1 MVDNFVRMFEDS
13 FRHNWNEPCFTD
25 YETNKT
31 LTYGQVAE
39 QVEKLHIVFQ
49 KCGLKKDDNI
59 ALIGRNSTNWAIAY
73 IATITYGAVIVPI
86 LHDFHAKDVHH
97 ILRHSDSKFLFS
109 SEVIWDHLDENEI
122 GEVRVVLSLTDFS
135 PLLVRMPKSALSD
148 ASDIAQSL
156 EGVEQQPAEEKA
168 CDFAGLS
175 LDDLSHDA
183 VQKAFDEKFGGVFHK
198 DLIRYNYKDNEELA
212 SINYTSGT
220 TGYSKGVMTAGR
232 ALASNAKF
240 GLDEGLIKT
249 GSRFVAF
256 LPLAHAYGCA
266 WDFLGSVCG
275 GGHTWFITKVPTPK
289 VLMKAFAEVKPNNI
303 LSVPLIIEKIYKKQ
317 ILPIISKPSM
327 NWVLSVRYLDE
338 LVLKQIRKQLVAA
351 FGGEFEQIIIGGA
364 AINAEVEAFFEK
376 LKFPFT
382 IGYGMTET
390 APLVSYAHW
399 TKFVPQSCGR
409 ILKCMEARIA
419 NPNKEGVG
427 EIEIKG
433 DHVMLGYYKNE
444 EATRASFTEDGWLK
458 TGDLGFLDADQN
470 LFIKGRSKTMLLGP
484 SGQNIYPEAIEDK
497 LNNMPYVLESIVVQ
511 RDGKLVALVY
521 PDMDAVD
528 AAGFT
533 QADLPQELDHVRKEV
548 NQQLASF
555 EQISKIVVQTQEFQK
570 TPKNSIKRYLYS

>member
-25 YETNKT
+25 YESGKT
-31 LTYGQVAE
+31 LTYAQVAE
-39 QVEKLHIVFQ
+39 QVEKLHIVFD
-49 KCGLKKDDNI
+49 KCGIEKNGNI

-109 SEVIWDHLDENEI
+109 SEIIWDHLDENEI

-135 PLLVRMPKSALSD
+135 PLLVRVPDTEQPSVIAYDQEQAPQTEPFMPPIGLGLCLD
-148 ASDIAQSL
+148 DISRENINKAF
-156 EGVEQQPAEEKA
+156 EEK
-168 CDFAGLS
+168 FNGI
-175 LDDLSHDA
+175 
-183 VQKAFDEKFGGVFHK
+183 FHK
-198 DLIRYNYKDNEELA
+198 DLIRYNYKDNDELA

-220 TGYSKGVMTAGR
+220 TGYSKGVMTSGR

-240 GLDEGLIKT
+240 GIDEGLIKP

-275 GGHTWFITKVPTPK
+275 GGHTWFITRVPTPK
-289 VLMKAFAEVKPNNI
+289 LLMKAFDEVKPNNI
-303 LSVPLIIEKIYKKQ
+303 QSVPLIIEKIYKKQ
-317 ILPIISKPSM
+317 ILPIISKPTM

-458 TGDLGFLDADQN
+458 TGDLGFLDANQN

>member
-13 FRHNWNEPCFTD
+13 FRRNWNEPCFTD
-25 YETNKT
+25 YESGKT
-31 LTYGQVAE
+31 LTYAQVAE
-39 QVEKLHIVFQ
+39 QVEKLHIVFD
-49 KCGLKKDDNI
+49 KCGIEKNDNI

-109 SEVIWDHLDENEI
+109 SEIIWDHLDENEI

-135 PLLVRMPKSALSD
+135 PLLVRVPDTEQPSAIAYDQEQAPQTEPFMPPIGLGLCLD
-148 ASDIAQSL
+148 DISRENINKAF
-156 EGVEQQPAEEKA
+156 EEK
-168 CDFAGLS
+168 FNGI
-175 LDDLSHDA
+175 
-183 VQKAFDEKFGGVFHK
+183 FHK
-198 DLIRYNYKDNEELA
+198 DLIRYNYKDNDELA

-220 TGYSKGVMTAGR
+220 TGYSKGVMTSGR

-240 GLDEGLIKT
+240 GIDEGLIKP

-275 GGHTWFITKVPTPK
+275 GGHTWFITRVPTPK
-289 VLMKAFAEVKPNNI
+289 LLMKAFDEVKPNNI
-303 LSVPLIIEKIYKKQ
+303 QSVPLIIEKIYKKQ
-317 ILPIISKPSM
+317 ILPIISKPTM

>member
-25 YETNKT
+25 YESNKT
-31 LTYGQVAE
+31 LTYAQVAE
-39 QVEKLHIVFQ
+39 QIEKLHIIFQ
-49 KCGLKKDDNI
+49 KSGIQKDDHV
-59 ALIGRNSTNWAIAY
+59 ALIGRNSTNWAVAY
-73 IATITYGAVIVPI
+73 IATITYGAVVVPI

-97 ILRHSDSKFLFS
+97 IVRHSDSKFLFS
-109 SEVIWDHLDENEI
+109 SDIIWDHLDENEI

-135 PLLVRMPKSALSD
+135 PLAVRVPASEKIQVAALAAPSEQTDEKPVADD
-148 ASDIAQSL
+148 ANK
-156 EGVEQQPAEEKA
+156 P
-168 CDFAGLS
+168 LS
-175 LDDLSHDA
+175 LCLEDISKEA
-183 VQKAFDEKFGGVFHK
+183 VKKAFEEKFGGVFHK

-240 GLDEGLIKT
+240 GIDEGLIKT

-317 ILPIISKPSM
+317 ILPVISKPSM

-399 TKFVPQSCGR
+399 SKFVPQSCGR

-427 EIEIKG
+427 EIEIRG

-458 TGDLGFLDADQN
+458 TGDLGFLDADLN

-528 AAGFT
+528 SAGFT
-533 QADLPQELDHVRKEV
+533 LSDLPQELDKVRKEV
-548 NQQLASF
+548 NQQLAAF
-555 EQISKIVVQTQEFQK
+555 EQISKVVVQTQEFQK